1 MSVAVQVEDV
11 SKRFRL
17 YKEKMTSLKERVIHF
32 GKVPYE
38 EFWALRDINIEVQE
52 GETLGLI
59 GHNGSGKS
67 TLLKCIAGILL
78 PSTGEIKVRGR
89 VAAMLELGAGFHPE
103 LSGRDN
109 IYLNAS
115 LLGMPKKEVDRRFDD
130 IVDFSELGG
139 FIENQVKFY
148 SSGMYTRLGFAVAV
162 NMDPDVLLIDEV
174 LAVGDEN
181 FQRKCLDK
189 VKSFQKEGRTIVF
202 VSHSVD
208 LVRAVCDRAYVLDHS
223 KVVGGGPTAE
233 AIGILRDYQLKGSGL
248 NHDPNLTEVIDLTTD
263 ESAALAQKQ
272 QNPPALITSISLRLP
287 DPSRDY
293 AVPNDV
299 ISLDLRYECTTLQ
312 EVLLGV
318 EITDVR
324 GELVFSGTS
333 EDLGFGSYSLY
344 GQGEFVVKL
353 GPLPLLD
360 GVFSLS
366 ASLYQ
371 VPGGARIDWRSI
383 EQAFKIVNPTKCTGM
398 VTLPV
403 SILQE
408 SGS

>member
-1 MSVAVQVEDV
+1 MSVAVQVVDV

-17 YKEKMTSLKERVIHF
+17 YKEKMTSLKERVIHL

-78 PSTGEIKVRGR
+78 PSSGEIRVRGR

-115 LLGMPKKEVDRRFDD
+115 LLGMPKREVDRRFDD

-189 VKSFQKEGRTIVF
+189 VNSFQKEGRTIVF
-202 VSHSVD
+202 VSHSAD

-248 NHDPNLTEVIDLTTD
+248 NHDPNAVEAIDQSDDSTVG
-263 ESAALAQKQ
+263 SSQRPQ
-272 QNPPALITSISLRLP
+272 SPPALITSISLLLP
-287 DPSRDY
+287 DPSRGY
-293 AVPNDV
+293 AVPNDIV
-299 ISLDLRYECTTLQ
+299 SLDLHYESTSLQ
-312 EVLLGV
+312 EVLVGV
-318 EITDVR
+318 EVTDVR
-324 GELVFSGTS
+324 GELVFSATS

-344 GQGEFVVKL
+344 GQGEFIVEL
-353 GPLPLLD
+353 GPMPLLD
-360 GVFSLS
+360 GVFSVA

-371 VPGGARIDWRSI
+371 IPGGARIDWRPI

-398 VTLPV
+398 VNMPV